1 MIRRPPRSTLPDTLC
16 PYTLRCRSEPALNGG
31 NPGPQEGLAFPQR
44 PQGPGVDPQPSGRL
58 QAAGDPELARR
69 ARLDGGEEPG
79 AAGAFLD
86 RPPGGQAAATRR
98 GARRVGKARVS
109 ASCARGCSYTEKK
122 QHERCGIDCEQ
133 CRTR

>member
-31 NPGPQEGLAFPQR
+31 NPGPQEGLSFPQR
-44 PQGPGVDPQPSGRL
+44 LQGPGVDPQPSGRL
-58 QAAGDPELARR
+58 QAAGDPALARR

-86 RPPGGQAAATRR
+86 RPQGVQAAA
-98 GARRVGKARVS
+98 VGDRHA
-109 ASCARGCSYTEKK
+109 AAG
-122 QHERCGIDCEQ
+122 GGGDPA
-133 CRTR
+133 CRSEEHTSELQSLMRI